1 MKPMP
6 CIVCGQSAILAFISG
21 RLLYKQEAI
30 FLRTDIQ
37 KKVWES
43 HGGEKK
49 YRICVTVKYMKCK
62 SEGLREN
69 IGTRYF
75 PRFAAG
81 LNMFLHVS
89 YLSF

>member
-1 MKPMP
+1 MMKPMP
-6 CIVCGQSAILAFISG
+6 CIVCGQSAVLTFISG

-49 YRICVTVKYMKCK
+49 YRISVIVKYMKCK
-62 SEGLREN
+62 SEGLREKN
-69 IGTRYF
+69 ETVRKILAPDISPVLLQG
-75 PRFAAG
+75 
-81 LNMFLHVS
+81 
-89 YLSF
+89 